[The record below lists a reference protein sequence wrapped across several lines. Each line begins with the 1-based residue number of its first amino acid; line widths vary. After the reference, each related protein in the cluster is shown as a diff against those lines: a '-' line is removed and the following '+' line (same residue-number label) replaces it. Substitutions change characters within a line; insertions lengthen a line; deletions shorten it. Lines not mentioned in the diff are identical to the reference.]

1 MNLDA
6 FLLCDPDVT
15 FSPTFT
21 AELSQVIQISQ
32 FAHNTLSQYAWML
45 PIIERVQTQQTPLH
59 LVNVLQL
66 TQVQLG
72 YTDSA
77 EDAIATTLSETQQ
90 LTLLRAS
97 RHLGMLLYLWRDV
110 LNQQSIETSLDL
122 VSRLADTLILQA
134 YHFAY
139 DGLAQRYGVPLDEHG
154 RQELYILGMGKLGGK
169 ELNFSSDIDLIFTY
183 PQIGEFTERRKPFEY
198 QQFFIKVAQKLIH
211 LLNTQTIDGQVYIVD
226 MRLRPFGESG
236 PLVLPFSAMENYYES
251 QGRSWER
258 FAMLKSRI
266 INPAPSAQDPNKL
279 ALANIIRPFIYRRY
293 VDFSII
299 ESLRD
304 LKQKIVQEVRRRQ
317 LTHNIKLGAGGIRE
331 VEFLVQS
338 FQLIYAGRIPAL
350 KTASI
355 FAALEVIEQE
365 ALLPLEVVQAIT
377 HCYLILRKTEH
388 TLQQF
393 NNAQTQTLPETQAG
407 LDLLARILTPYL
419 SAHPQ
424 LTPYC
429 PLDKGILQGIEQVQ
443 QVIHQHFTAFIQ
455 DDTTEECQSVTQR
468 WSHDL
473 WQEMSH
479 DPSHSPDMDSIQ
491 TQLTLNDSKIPTADI
506 APIVQQLQQLAHA
519 LNKAQIGDRGE
530 AILLKLVPVFINE
543 ISLQTRGHVQA
554 MQSISA
560 LLVAIASR
568 TAYLELI
575 IENLG
580 VRQQLLLFC
589 TKSGWIIEHIC
600 AYPVLLDELIH
611 PQYLQRSEHD
621 ISAWRAEFIS
631 ELQQVLLRIEPDDDE
646 TIMHSMRQF
655 KLAQRFRIAAADILD
670 FLPIAQVSDKLTMLA
685 EVLLDAQIKQA
696 WQQTSRRLGE
706 PQGYSIDNMGIGVI
720 AYGKLGGF
728 ELSYTSD
735 LDIVFVH
742 NVDSEIMTQGG
753 QKSVSAQQF
762 YIKLIQRVVNLAGT
776 NSLLGDL
783 YEIDLRLRPSGN
795 SGLVICHIDT
805 FARYQQ
811 DEAWVWEH
819 QALCRTR
826 MILGDESLYQR
837 FNDIRTGI
845 ITQTREPEKLLND
858 VGNMRQKMRD
868 HLGDKDKGSLADI
881 EFLTQYWCLLYAST
895 QPQIVE
901 YSDNLRQL
909 AALKDANL
917 IPEQDV
923 EELINAYLHLRHH
936 KHHEALHRAKL
947 DKAPFYEQVKAQVQ
961 KIWARTFEKS

>member
-1 MNLDA
+1 MNSEE
-6 FLLCDPDVT
+6 LLSLVPDVA
-15 FSPTFT
+15 FESAFT
-21 AELSQVIQISQ
+21 NELQQVIDISQ
-32 FAHNTLSQYAWML
+32 FAQETLQQYPWML
-45 PIIERVQTQQTPLH
+45 SLIADVQTQQTALDS
-59 LVNVLQL
+59 LDVVDIAQ
-66 TQVQLG
+66 TQLG
-72 YTDSA
+72 YTELA
-77 EDAIATTLSETQQ
+77 ALSEAQQ
-90 LTLLRAS
+90 LTLLRVS
-97 RHLGMLLYLWRDV
+97 RHLGMLLFLWRDV
-110 LNQQSIETSLDL
+110 LNQQSIETSLEL
-122 VSRLADTLILQA
+122 VSRLADNLIMQA
-134 YHFAY
+134 YDFSY
-139 DGLAQRYGVPLDEHG
+139 KGFEQRYGTPTDEHG

-183 PQIGEFTERRKPFEY
+183 PQVGEFSERRKPFEN

-211 LLNTQTIDGQVYIVD
+211 LLNTQTTDGQVYRVD

-266 INPAPSAQDPNKL
+266 INPVPAAQDTNKL

-355 FAALEVIEQE
+355 FSALSVIEQE
-365 ALLPLEVVQAIT
+365 ELLPQDVVQSIT
-377 HCYLILRKTEH
+377 HCYLILRKAEH

-393 NNAQTQTLPETQAG
+393 NNAQTQTLPDTQSG
-407 LDLLARILTPYL
+407 QDTLAAIMYAYLTDHPEL
-419 SAHPQ
+419 SV
-424 LTPYC
+424 YC
-429 PLDKGILQGIEQVQ
+429 PAEHGIMRGIEQVQ
-443 QVIHQHFTAFIQ
+443 QVIHQHFSVFIQ
-455 DDTTEECQSVTQR
+455 EETQDNTQQER
-468 WSHDL
+468 HDWSHDF
-473 WQEMSH
+473 WQEITH
-479 DPSHSPDMDSIQ
+479 EPSLLPSAAS
-491 TQLTLNDSKIPTADI
+491 
-506 APIVQQLQQLAHA
+506 VYQQLQQINSHIKSESVEPILVLLQQLAYN
-519 LNKAQIGDRGE
+519 LNKAHIGDRGE
-530 AILLKLVPVFINE
+530 AILIKLVPVFIYE
-543 ISLQTRGHVQA
+543 ISQQDQGHEQA
-554 MQSISA
+554 VQSISA
-560 LLVAIASR
+560 LLTAIASR

-575 IENLG
+575 MENLG

-589 TKSGWIIEHIC
+589 TKSSWVIEHIC

-611 PQYLQRSEHD
+611 PQYLQHSEHD
-621 ISAWRAEFIS
+621 IHAWRNEFSS
-631 ELQQVLLRIEPDDDE
+631 ELQQVLLRIEQDDDE
-646 TIMHSMRQF
+646 VIMHTMRQF
-655 KLAQRFRIAAADILD
+655 KLAQRFRIAASDILD
-670 FLPIAQVSDKLTMLA
+670 YLPIAQVSDKLTMLA

-696 WQQTSRRLGE
+696 WHQTSRRLGE
-706 PQGYSIDNMGIGVI
+706 PVGYSVDNMGIGVI

-742 NVDSEIMTQGG
+742 DCGSDVMTQGG
-753 QKSVSAQQF
+753 KQSVSAQHF
-762 YIKLIQRVVNLAGT
+762 YIKLIQRVVSLAGT

-805 FARYQQ
+805 FAEYQQ
-811 DEAWVWEH
+811 NEAWVWEH

-826 MILGDESLYQR
+826 MIIGSRTLSAQ
-837 FNDIRTGI
+837 FTQIRQSI
-845 ITQTREPEKLLND
+845 IGQTREPKQLIND
-858 VGNMRQKMRD
+858 VGSMRQKMRD
-868 HLGDKDKGSLADI
+868 HLGEKDKGSLADI
-881 EFLTQYWCLLYAST
+881 EFLTQYWCLLFTAT
-895 QPQIVE
+895 HPDIIH

-909 AALKDANL
+909 AALGDAQL
-917 IPEQDV
+917 IPQQDAQI
-923 EELINAYLHLRHH
+923 LINAYLNLRHH

-947 DKAPFYEQVKAQVQ
+947 DQAPFYAELEAQVQ
-961 KIWARTFEKS
+961 RIWDRTFAP

>member
-1 MNLDA
+1 MNLDNV
-6 FLLCDPDVT
+6 LLASPDT
-15 FSPTFT
+15 NFSATFT
-21 AELSQVIQISQ
+21 AELQQVINISK
-32 FAHNTLSQYAWML
+32 FAEEILVQYPWML
-45 PIIERVQTQQTPLH
+45 IVIAERQTTQASLDSID
-59 LVNVLQL
+59 VLQV
-66 TQVQLG
+66 TQTHLG
-72 YTDSA
+72 YA
-77 EDAIATTLSETQQ
+77 ELATLSEIQQ
-90 LTLLRAS
+90 LSLLRVS
-97 RHLGMLLYLWRDV
+97 RHLGMLMFLWRDV

-122 VSRLADTLILQA
+122 VSRLADTLIMQA
-134 YHFAY
+134 YDFAY
-139 DGLAQRYGVPLDEHG
+139 AGFEQRYGTPTDEHG

-183 PQIGEFTERRKPFEY
+183 PQVGEFSERSKPFEY

-211 LLNTQTIDGQVYIVD
+211 LLNTQTTDGQVYRVD

-266 INPAPSAQDPNKL
+266 INPVPAAQDPNKL

-317 LTHNIKLGAGGIRE
+317 LHHNIKLGAGGIRE

-355 FAALEVIEQE
+355 FSALAVIEQE
-365 ALLPLEVVQAIT
+365 ALLPHDVVQSIT
-377 HCYLILRKTEH
+377 HCYLILRKAEH

-393 NNAQTQTLPETQAG
+393 NNAQTQTLPDTQSGQDTLGAIMYG
-407 LDLLARILTPYL
+407 YFADRPELNT
-419 SAHPQ
+419 
-424 LTPYC
+424 YC
-429 PLDKGILQGIEQVQ
+429 PTKKGIMHGIEQVQ
-443 QVIHQHFTAFIQ
+443 GVIHQHFSVFIQ
-455 DDTTEECQSVTQR
+455 DETPDSMQQDQHD
-468 WSHDL
+468 WSHDI
-473 WQEMSH
+473 WQEISH
-479 DPSHSPDMDSIQ
+479 DPSHLPNIELVSQQLRQSASP
-491 TQLTLNDSKIPTADI
+491 I
-506 APIVQQLQQLAHA
+506 ASELVEPVLQQLQQLATA

-530 AILLKLVPVFINE
+530 AILIKLVPVFLTE
-543 ISLQTRGHVQA
+543 ISQQPQGHLPAV
-554 MQSISA
+554 QSISA
-560 LLVAIASR
+560 LLIAIASR

-575 IENLG
+575 MENLG

-589 TKSGWIIEHIC
+589 TKSSWVIEHIC

-611 PQYLQRSEHD
+611 PQYLQHSEHD
-621 ISAWRAEFIS
+621 IQAWREDFNS
-631 ELQQVLLRIEPDDDE
+631 ELQQILLRIELDDDE
-646 TIMHSMRQF
+646 VIMHSMRQF

-670 FLPIAQVSDKLTMLA
+670 YLPIAQVSDKLTVLA

-696 WQQTSRRLGE
+696 WHQTARRLGE
-706 PQGYSIDNMGIGVI
+706 PQGYSVDNMGIGVI

-742 NVDSEIMTQGG
+742 DCPSDVMTQGG
-753 QKSVSAQQF
+753 KQSVSAQHF

-805 FARYQQ
+805 FAEYQK

-826 MILGDESLYQR
+826 MILGNQTLTTK
-837 FNDIRTGI
+837 FNQIRQAI
-845 ITQTREPEKLLND
+845 IGQTRDSAQLIND
-858 VGNMRQKMRD
+858 VGKMRQKMRD
-868 HLGDKDKGSLADI
+868 HLGEKDKGSLADI
-881 EFLTQYWCLLYAST
+881 EFLTQYWCLLFTAT
-895 QPQIVE
+895 HPDIIH

-909 AALKDANL
+909 AALGDAQL
-917 IPEQDV
+917 IPTEDA
-923 EELINAYLHLRHH
+923 ELLINAYLSLRHH
-936 KHHEALHRAKL
+936 QHHEALHRAKL
-947 DKAPFYEQVKAQVQ
+947 DQAPYYAKLEEQVQR
-961 KIWARTFEKS
+961 IWDRTFVDV